1 MVPRPTPLGAA
12 GRRGAVAAVA
22 AVVVTLLAG
31 CTPPNGA
38 ASPSTGRAPGVP
50 AAASPET
57 APTAVY
63 FATDTRAGLRLARES
78 HDVDVADPVTAALE
92 RMIAGPTDPDYSSW
106 WNPATEVVAVSR
118 QGGTIAVNLS
128 ADARTAEVGSEGA
141 ALMVQQLVYT
151 VTEAAEEDVPV
162 RLLVGGEPAGELWGA
177 VVWDEP
183 VVRADPLDVR
193 VLVQID
199 QPRDGAAAGSP
210 LTVSGDAAAFEATVP
225 WRVVDR
231 SGFQV
236 AAGSA
241 TTAQGQTFAPYE
253 FAVELEPGTY
263 TVEVSE
269 DLLPAGA
276 NGIPMTD
283 TKTVTIG

>member
-1 MVPRPTPLGAA
+1 MIPGPTPPGVA
-12 GRRGAVAAVA
+12 RRSIVAPVA
-22 AVVVTLLAG
+22 AVVVALLAG

-38 ASPSTGRAPGVP
+38 ATPSPGRAPGEP
-50 AAASPET
+50 ATPPEET
-57 APTAVY
+57 VATAVY
-63 FATDTRAGLRLARES
+63 FATDTRAGFRLARES
-78 HDVDVADPVTAALE
+78 HDVDAADPLTAALE
-92 RMIAGPTDPDYSSW
+92 QMIAGPRDPDYATG
-106 WNPATEVVAVSR
+106 WNPDTEVLAVSR

-128 ADARTAEVGSEGA
+128 ADARTANVGSEGA

-162 RLLVGGEPAGELWGA
+162 RLLVDGEPAGELWGA
-177 VVWDEP
+177 VVWDTP

-199 QPRDGAAAGSP
+199 EPRDGAAVGSP

-241 TTAQGQTFAPYE
+241 TTAQGQVFAPYE
-253 FAVELEPGTY
+253 LAVELGPGTY

-269 DLLPAGA
+269 GFLPHGAAGT
-276 NGIPMTD
+276 PMTD
-283 TKTVTIG
+283 TKTVTID